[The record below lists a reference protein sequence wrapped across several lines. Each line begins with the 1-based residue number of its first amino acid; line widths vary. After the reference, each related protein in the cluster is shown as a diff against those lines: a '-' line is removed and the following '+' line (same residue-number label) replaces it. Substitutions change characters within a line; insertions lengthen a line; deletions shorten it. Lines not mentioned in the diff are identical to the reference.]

1 MWPLKGILRS
11 VGILLIFI
19 FGYLLGKIG
28 LDNLIDSMIE
38 KLSKLDYLTLIG
50 LISSLI
56 TVALF
61 ISYIV
66 GKIFLIKQMELTLFE
81 KFDLK
86 YHLETESDIQYGN
99 YEIVESLNIGE
110 YNNEAIYITP
120 SQPLRYLSI
129 YEFDAVKLKKGELI
143 ETIGPIANGH
153 TVQLNTYLNCG
164 MPSFTI
170 EFQRFDFV
178 KGTLDLAENG
188 KTGVVSQNLVLNHTI
203 KSYLYYLVK

>member
-1 MWPLKGILRS
+1 MKIILRS
-11 VGILLIFI
+11 VGIFLIFI
-19 FGYLLGKIG
+19 FGYILGKIG
-28 LDNLIDSMIE
+28 LDYLIDSMIE
-38 KLSKLDYLTLIG
+38 ELSKLDYTSLIG

-56 TVALF
+56 TVVLF

-66 GKIFLIKQMELTLFE
+66 GKIFLIKQMEVTLFE

-86 YHLETESDIQYGN
+86 YHQETESDIYNGN
-99 YEIVESLNIGE
+99 YEIVERLNIGE
-110 YNNEAIYITP
+110 YNNEVIYITP
-120 SQPLRYLSI
+120 SQPLRYLNI
-129 YEFDAVKLKKGELI
+129 YEFDTVKLKKEELI

-153 TVQLNTYLNCG
+153 TVQINTYLNCG

-178 KGTLDLAENG
+178 KGALDLSENG